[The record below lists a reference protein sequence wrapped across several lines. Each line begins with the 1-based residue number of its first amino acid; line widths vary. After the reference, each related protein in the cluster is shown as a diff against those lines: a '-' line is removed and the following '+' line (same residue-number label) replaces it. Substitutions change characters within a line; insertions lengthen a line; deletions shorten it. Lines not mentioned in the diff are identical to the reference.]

1 MGGCHLQNIQG
12 DPTSYMYHATIK
24 YQILLS
30 FLICMSLLVNYYINQ
45 RSNWIHYSMN
55 YHKCD
60 NVVQETY
67 RLRRLNKYRYDLE
80 TDSFHFLSKTEAI
93 SFYIYTTVIPLYSSI
108 LSTFKG
114 KLGYLYSSLN
124 KDFHT
129 QKDHER
135 KMILVR

>member
-1 MGGCHLQNIQG
+1 
-12 DPTSYMYHATIK
+12 
-24 YQILLS
+24 
-30 FLICMSLLVNYYINQ
+30 
-45 RSNWIHYSMN
+45 MN

-80 TDSFHFLSKTEAI
+80 TDSLHFLSKTEAI

-108 LSTFKG
+108 LSTFKR
-114 KLGYLYSSLN
+114 KLGYLYSNLN

-129 QKDHER
+129 QKDHES
-135 KMILVR
+135 KIILVR